1 MSMSDFQNTAPT
13 FWHTATV
20 ADPESSSVLYLP
32 LDTCLP
38 QLDTLASTCAAV
50 GPPPPPLLPVVTTIR
65 SKSGAQPVVLKS
77 FRVLLPA
84 LSVTVTFKVP
94 TVVKL
99 PVAAKLSVVAPPPL
113 TLRDAVRA
121 LPLAYL
127 IATVALPAAAD
138 ETPVNVRVPA
148 LFPTNPTFFPLEQG
162 VQVAIRAP
170 PARTLPEASAS
181 Y

>member
-1 MSMSDFQNTAPT
+1 M
-13 FWHTATV
+13 
-20 ADPESSSVLYLP
+20 
-32 LDTCLP
+32 
-38 QLDTLASTCAAV
+38 
-50 GPPPPPLLPVVTTIR
+50 VTTIR
-65 SKSGAQPVVLKS
+65 SKSGAQPVVLKN

-99 PVAAKLSVVAPPPL
+99 PVAAKERAVAVPPL
-113 TLRDAVRA
+113 TLRDALRA
-121 LPLAYL
+121 VPLAYL

-181 Y
+181 